1 MTISIANVNQSTDS
15 FGQWIEKTNKS
26 LFGLSYKTVTTN
38 SNTTVGNA
46 AITGTFTSNNISV
59 NSSITVGYTTS
70 NVIISNTNMA
80 IRSTATTNTVYTANG
95 MTIDGTVLYTGTL
108 MRLGNTTLRFSNV
121 TSNAGYFNSNVTVGN
136 TIIYPNRIMTDAMN
150 VKVLWVSTSETI
162 GDVEANVYIDRYGIQ
177 VYDNPTGTLVQN
189 SKMTSTDLWIK
200 NIHSNGTIYANN
212 LSITGKLDLSG
223 ATGNLVFTSNVT
235 FLGQNNY
242 FAHGLMSNGNIGIGV
257 GINGF
262 PSLVP
267 LHIVNGGFPT
277 SARQI
282 NSNSVMVFDTTTSNT
297 LVEFRATDFAGVV
310 NGLVF
315 VDNDQ
320 SGYVVYNH
328 IGGSSGNYGD
338 TLRLGASQA
347 INFEVGGQDTGDG
360 VANKD
365 VVMFV
370 SNQGAGVNGF
380 IRLFGS
386 TSGYT
391 ELVANAVA
399 GSASFTLPTVDG
411 SNEQAMVTDGAG
423 KLGWKTIPT
432 IGALTDLQLNSLGVG
447 TPASGVTGEIRAT
460 SDITAFYSSDRS
472 LKTNIKNIDNALE
485 KISQIN
491 GVSFDWTDDILLE
504 RGGEDDYF
512 NRKHDV
518 GVIAQ
523 EIEQVL
529 PEVVGTRENGIK
541 AVKYDRIV
549 ALLIEGIK
557 ELKAELD
564 EVKKN
569 GGCNCGCK

>member
-15 FGQWIEKTNKS
+15 FGQWIVKTNQA

-80 IRSTATTNTVYTANG
+80 IRSTASTNTVYTANG
-95 MTIDGTVLYTGTL
+95 MTIDGVVLYTGTL
-108 MRLGNTTLRFSNV
+108 MRLGNTTLRFNNV

-136 TIIYPNRIMTDAMN
+136 TVIYPNRIMTDAMN
-150 VKVLWVSTSETI
+150 VKVLWVSTSQTI
-162 GDVEANVYIDRYGIQ
+162 GDVEANVYMDRYGIQ

-212 LSITGKLDLSG
+212 LSVTGKLDLSG
-223 ATGNLVFTSNVT
+223 ATGNLIFTSNVT

-242 FAHGLMSNGNIGIGV
+242 FAHGLVSNGNVGIGV
-257 GINGF
+257 GTNGF
-262 PSLVP
+262 TPLVP
-267 LHIVNGGFPT
+267 LHIVNGQT
-277 SARQI
+277 NARQI
-282 NSNSVMVFDTTTSNT
+282 NSNTVMAFDTSISNA
-297 LVEFRATDFAGVV
+297 LVEFRANADT
-310 NGLVF
+310 GLITGLIF
-315 VDNDQ
+315 VDNNQ
-320 SGYVVYNH
+320 GGYVVYNQP
-328 IGGSSGNYGD
+328 GGAMSSDYGD
-338 TLRLGASQA
+338 RLRLGAYSA

-360 VANKD
+360 IANKP
-365 VVMFV
+365 VVMAL
-370 SNQGAGVNGF
+370 SSSGAYLNGL
-380 IRLFGS
+380 IRFNGS

-399 GSASFTLPTVDG
+399 GSATFTLPTVDG
-411 SNEQAMVTDGAG
+411 SNEQAMVTNGAG
-423 KLGWKTIPT
+423 KLGWKTIPS
-432 IGALTDLQLNSLGVG
+432 IGSLTDLQLNSLGVG
-447 TPASGVTGEIRAT
+447 TAPSGVTGEIRAT

-557 ELKAELD
+557 ELKAELY

-569 GGCNCGCK
+569 GCNCGCK